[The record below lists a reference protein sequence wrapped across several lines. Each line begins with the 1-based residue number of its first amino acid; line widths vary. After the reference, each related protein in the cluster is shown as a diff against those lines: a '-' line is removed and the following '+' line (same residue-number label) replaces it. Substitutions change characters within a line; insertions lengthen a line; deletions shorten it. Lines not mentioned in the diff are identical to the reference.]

1 MTSINK
7 KFITIGVIAFL
18 VGWFGGFSIGSSSES
33 REDKISLQEEK
44 TANLQRQEKDQK
56 TIQACRST
64 IEINTQALGLAG
76 EMLSLSGEAPMMVF
90 NDDADGIEEITR
102 KIEAKTED
110 LNKLKDQVE
119 PIAKECWKD

>member
-1 MTSINK
+1 
-7 KFITIGVIAFL
+7 
-18 VGWFGGFSIGSSSES
+18 
-33 REDKISLQEEK
+33 
-44 TANLQRQEKDQK
+44 
-56 TIQACRST
+56 
-64 IEINTQALGLAG
+64 LAG